1 MLDKMGYTEEAA
13 ERKQRFE
20 ATAGKNY
27 KEELL
32 GLLRKKIRHHS
43 QHGLQQHTI

>member
-1 MLDKMGYTEEAA
+1 MSAILLDKMGYTEEAA

-32 GLLRKKIRHHS
+32 GLVEKEDS
-43 QHGLQQHTI
+43 PS